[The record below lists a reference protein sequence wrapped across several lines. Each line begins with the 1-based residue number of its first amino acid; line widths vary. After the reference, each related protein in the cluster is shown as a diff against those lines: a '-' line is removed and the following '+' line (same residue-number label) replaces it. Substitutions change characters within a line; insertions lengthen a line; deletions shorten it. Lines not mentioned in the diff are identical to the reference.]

1 MNISQITV
9 LQLIKHSRVFLTQ
22 GLVLS
27 APVWVRFQKLRH
39 VRLKAEGVQSKVKT
53 LQPVGSGQ
61 GKGCGFGLT
70 APDGP
75 DTRLGCANH

>member
-27 APVWVRFQKLRH
+27 ALAWVSFQKLRH
-39 VRLKAEGVQSKVKT
+39 VRLKAARVQSKVDA
-53 LQPVGSGQ
+53 P
-61 GKGCGFGLT
+61 GCGVRARKGLWVWT
-70 APDGP
+70 HCP
-75 DTRLGCANH
+75 